1 MEHLVEDVDLK
12 VELLTNQIFLK
23 IFTHIRGP
31 RSEVRSEAAMKTQLK
46 ATKQPTFAL
55 NNKYIPS
62 FNLYSLL

>member
-31 RSEVRSEAAMKTQLK
+31 RSELRSEAAMKTQLK

-55 NNKYIPS
+55 NISLPLTFIPFFS
-62 FNLYSLL
+62 V